1 MPLEHTLPPVQ
12 RWALTLS
19 YDGSRF
25 YGWQKQAGG
34 VATVQAALEQALSRI
49 ACAPVHTIAAGRTDT
64 GVHATAQVVHF
75 NTAAARS
82 EQAWIRGVNAHLP
95 EGVAVWRAQRVDA
108 RFHARFDAF
117 GRRYRYVLQST
128 PVRPPLLLGKV
139 GWTHTP
145 LCLAAMQEAVALLMG
160 EHDFSSFR
168 AAACQAKSPV
178 KTLYSASLQGSADLM
193 ALDLHGNA
201 FLHHMVRNIVGALV
215 YVGSGRMSVAGFAAL
230 LAEKS
235 RLKAPPTFMPD
246 GLYLTGVDYPPEW
259 DVATPPPPEWLWF

>member
-64 GVHATAQVVHF
+64 GVHTTAQVVHF

-128 PVRPPLLLGKV
+128 PVHPPPLLGKV
-139 GWTHTP
+139 GWTHMP
-145 LCLAAMQEAVALLMG
+145 L
-160 EHDFSSFR
+160 
-168 AAACQAKSPV
+168 
-178 KTLYSASLQGSADLM
+178 
-193 ALDLHGNA
+193 
-201 FLHHMVRNIVGALV
+201 
-215 YVGSGRMSVAGFAAL
+215 
-230 LAEKS
+230 
-235 RLKAPPTFMPD
+235 
-246 GLYLTGVDYPPEW
+246 
-259 DVATPPPPEWLWF
+259 